1 MAYTSTKRT
10 MRKELP
16 KKNIL
21 LVSTST
27 THGTGY
33 LEHCQNEIKELLGD
47 RKSILF
53 IPYARPGGIS
63 HKDYTAKAREA
74 FEAMGVQ
81 VSGAHEAAD
90 PVAAVQQAE
99 AVFIGG
105 GNTFLL
111 LRQLYA
117 NKLIEPLRTR
127 VEQGMPYMGT
137 SAGTNVA
144 GKTIG
149 TTNDMPIVFPKSFDA
164 LQLVPF
170 NINPHYLDPEPN
182 STHMGET
189 RETRIEEFH
198 VHNRQPVVG
207 LREGSMLRVK
217 GGKISLLGPHSA
229 RIFLQGQ
236 KPMEFK
242 PTDDINFLLEAY

>member
-1 MAYTSTKRT
+1 MSRN
-10 MRKELP
+10 L
-16 KKNIL
+16 L
-21 LVSTST
+21 LVSTSS

-33 LEHCQNEIKELLGD
+33 LEHCREEVKELLQN
-47 RKSILF
+47 KSSILF

-63 HKDYTAKAREA
+63 HKEYTAKVQEA
-74 FEAMGVQ
+74 FTELGISVT
-81 VSGAHEAAD
+81 GIHEAKD
-90 PVAAVQQAE
+90 PVKAVNDAE

-117 NKLIEPLRTR
+117 NNVVKPLQER
-127 VEQGMPYMGT
+127 VTKGMPYLGT

-144 GKTIG
+144 GRTIG
-149 TTNDMPIVFPKSFDA
+149 TTNDMPIVFPKTFDA

-170 NINPHYLDPEPN
+170 NINPHYLDPVEGF
-182 STHMGET
+182 THMGET
-189 RETRIEEFH
+189 RETRIAEFH
-198 VHNRQPVVG
+198 QHNRQPVVG

-217 GGKISLLGPHSA
+217 GDKVALQGPLTA
-229 RIFLQGQ
+229 RIFLQGE

-242 PTDDINFLLEAY
+242 SGDDIGFLMEAV

>member
-1 MAYTSTKRT
+1 
-10 MRKELP
+10 MRKNLP
-16 KKNIL
+16 KKQL
-21 LVSTST
+21 LLISTST

-33 LEHCQNEIKELLGD
+33 LEHCQDEIKALLQD
-47 RKSILF
+47 RKSVLF

-63 HKDYTAKAREA
+63 HADYTAKAREA
-74 FEAMGVQ
+74 FEAMGYTL
-81 VSGAHEAAD
+81 SGIHEGAD

-117 NKLIEPLRTR
+117 NKVIEPLQHR
-127 VEQGMPYMGT
+127 VEKEMPYIGT

-144 GKTIG
+144 GLTIG

-164 LQLVPF
+164 LKLVPF
-170 NINPHYLDPEPN
+170 NLNPHYLDPLPD

-189 RETRIEEFH
+189 RETRIQEFH
-198 VHNRQPVVG
+198 IHNRQPVVG
-207 LREGSMLRVK
+207 LREGSMLRVT
-217 GGKISLLGPHSA
+217 GDRIQLLGPLSA
-229 RIFLQGQ
+229 RIFLQGE
-236 KPMEFK
+236 PAMEFK
-242 PTDDINFLLEAY
+242 PGDDINFLLDAY

>member
-1 MAYTSTKRT
+1 MSR
-10 MRKELP
+10 
-16 KKNIL
+16 NL
-21 LVSTST
+21 LLISTST

-33 LEHCQNEIKELLGD
+33 LEHCADEIKNLLAG
-47 RKSILF
+47 KSSILF

-74 FEAMGVQ
+74 FETMGITLTGVHDA
-81 VSGAHEAAD
+81 SD
-90 PVAAVQQAE
+90 PVKAVNEAE

-111 LRQLYA
+111 LKQLYA
-117 NKLIEPLRTR
+117 NNLVKLLQER
-127 VEQGMPYMGT
+127 VKQGMPYMGT

-144 GKTIG
+144 GRTIG
-149 TTNDMPIVFPKSFDA
+149 TTNDMPIIFPKTFDA

-170 NINPHYLDPEPN
+170 NLNPHYLDPEEG

-189 RETRIEEFH
+189 RETRIAEFH
-198 VHNRQPVVG
+198 HHNRQPVVG
-207 LREGSMLRVK
+207 LREGSMLRIT
-217 GGKISLLGPHSA
+217 GDKIDLLGPLSA
-229 RIFLQGQ
+229 RIFLQGE

-242 PTDDINFLLEAY
+242 PGDDIGFLLDAY

>member
-1 MAYTSTKRT
+1 MSR
-10 MRKELP
+10 
-16 KKNIL
+16 NL
-21 LVSTST
+21 LLISTST

-33 LEHCQNEIKELLGD
+33 LEHAEKEVKALLEG
-47 RKSILF
+47 KSSLLF

-63 HKDYTAKAREA
+63 HKDYTAKVRET
-74 FEAMGVQ
+74 FDKWGISVTGV
-81 VSGAHEAAD
+81 HEYDD
-90 PVAAVQQAE
+90 PVKAVNEAE

-105 GNTFLL
+105 GNTFVL
-111 LRQLYA
+111 LRNLYQ
-117 NKLIEPLRTR
+117 NKLVQPLQER
-127 VEQGMPYMGT
+127 VKKGMPYMGT

-149 TTNDMPIVFPKSFDA
+149 TTNDMPIVHVKTFDA

-170 NINPHYLDPEPN
+170 NINPHYLGPIEG

-189 RETRIEEFH
+189 RETRIAEFH
-198 VHNRQPVVG
+198 HHNRQPVVG

-217 GGKISLLGPHSA
+217 GDKIELLGPHSA
-229 RIFLQGQ
+229 RIFLQSQ

-242 PTDDINFLLEAY
+242 PGDDIGFLLEAY

>member
-1 MAYTSTKRT
+1 MSR
-10 MRKELP
+10 
-16 KKNIL
+16 NIL

-33 LEHCQNEIKELLGD
+33 LEHCLEEIKVLLQD

-53 IPYARPGGIS
+53 IPYARSGGIS
-63 HKDYTAKAREA
+63 HKDYTAKAKET
-74 FEAMGVQ
+74 FDSIGIEL
-81 VSGAHEAAD
+81 SGIHEAKDALKAID
-90 PVAAVQQAE
+90 EAE

-111 LRQLYA
+111 LRQLYQ
-117 NKLIEPLRTR
+117 NNIVKVLQER
-127 VEQGMPYMGT
+127 VRNGMPYLGT

-149 TTNDMPIVFPKSFDA
+149 TTNDMPIVFPKTFDA
-164 LQLVPF
+164 LDLVPF
-170 NINPHYLDPEPN
+170 NINPHYQDPVEN

-189 RETRIEEFH
+189 RETRIHEFH

-207 LREGSMLRVK
+207 LREGSMLRIV
-217 GGKISLLGPHSA
+217 GDKISLKGSLSV

-236 KPMEFK
+236 KPMEFSSF
-242 PTDDINFLLEAY
+242 DDINFMMDAV

>member
-1 MAYTSTKRT
+1 MSRN
-10 MRKELP
+10 L
-16 KKNIL
+16 L

-27 THGTGY
+27 THGTSY
-33 LEHCQNEIKELLGD
+33 LEHCLEEVKELLQN
-47 RKSILF
+47 KSSLLF

-63 HKDYTAKAREA
+63 HNDYTAK
-74 FEAMGVQ
+74 VQ
-81 VSGAHEAAD
+81 ETFTDLGITVTGIHEAKD
-90 PVAAVQQAE
+90 PVKAVNEAE

-117 NKLIEPLRTR
+117 NNIVKPLQER
-127 VEQGMPYMGT
+127 VAKGMPYMGT

-144 GKTIG
+144 GRTIG
-149 TTNDMPIVFPKSFDA
+149 TTNDMPIVFPKTFDA

-170 NINPHYLDPEPN
+170 NMNPHYLDPVEG

-189 RETRIEEFH
+189 RETRIAEFH
-198 VHNRQPVVG
+198 QHNRQPVVG

-217 GGKISLLGPHSA
+217 GDKIALLGSLSA
-229 RIFLQGQ
+229 RIFLQGE

-242 PTDDINFLLEAY
+242 SGDDIGFLMEAV

>member
-1 MAYTSTKRT
+1 MSR
-10 MRKELP
+10 
-16 KKNIL
+16 NL
-21 LVSTST
+21 LLISTST

-33 LEHCQNEIKELLGD
+33 LEHCEDEIRLLLEEK
-47 RKSILF
+47 RSILF

-63 HKDYTAKAREA
+63 HANYTLKAKEA
-74 FEAMGVQ
+74 FARMDISLTGI
-81 VSGAHEAAD
+81 HEAKD
-90 PVAAVQQAE
+90 PVKAVNEAE

-111 LRQLYA
+111 LKQLYQQQLV
-117 NKLIEPLRTR
+117 KPLLER
-127 VEQGMPYMGT
+127 VQKGMPYVGT

-144 GKTIG
+144 GKSIG
-149 TTNDMPIVFPKSFDA
+149 TTNDMPIVFPKTFKA

-170 NINPHYLDPEPN
+170 NINPHYQDPIEH

-189 RETRIEEFH
+189 REMRIFEFH
-198 VHNRQPVVG
+198 VHNSQPVVG
-207 LREGSMLRVK
+207 LREGSMLHVK
-217 GGKISLLGPHSA
+217 GDRVTLKGDLPA

-242 PTDDINFLLEAY
+242 PSDDINFIMEAV

>member
-1 MAYTSTKRT
+1 MKKA
-10 MRKELP
+10 LP
-16 KKNIL
+16 KKDIL
-21 LVSTST
+21 LISTST

-33 LEHCQNEIKELLGD
+33 LEHCQSEIKELLGD

-63 HKDYTAKAREA
+63 HTDYTAKAREA
-74 FEAMGVQ
+74 FEAMGISL
-81 VSGAHEAAD
+81 SGVHESESA
-90 PVAAVQQAE
+90 VAAVEQAE

-117 NKLIEPLRTR
+117 NKLIEPLQKR

-170 NINPHYLDPEPN
+170 NINPHYLDPLPD

-189 RETRIEEFH
+189 RETRIQEFH

-207 LREGSMLRVK
+207 LREGSMLRIK
-217 GGKISLLGPHSA
+217 GEKINLLGPHAA
-229 RIFLQGQ
+229 RIFLQG
-236 KPMEFK
+236 KPAMEFK
-242 PTDDINFLLEAY
+242 PTDDIRFLLEAY

>member
-1 MAYTSTKRT
+1 MSR
-10 MRKELP
+10 
-16 KKNIL
+16 NL
-21 LVSTST
+21 LLISTST

-33 LEHCQNEIKELLGD
+33 LEHAAQEVQALLQG
-47 RKSILF
+47 KTSILF
-53 IPYARPGGIS
+53 IPYARPSGIS
-63 HKDYTAKAREA
+63 HAAYTAKVNEA
-74 FEAMGVQ
+74 FAKWGISVTGV
-81 VSGAHEAAD
+81 HEAKDA
-90 PVAAVQQAE
+90 VAAVNDAE

-117 NKLIEPLRTR
+117 NKLVKPLQER
-127 VEQGMPYMGT
+127 VEKGMPYMGT

-149 TTNDMPIVFPKSFDA
+149 TTNDMPIVFPKTFDA

-170 NINPHYLDPEPN
+170 NINPHYQDPEPN

-189 RETRIEEFH
+189 RETRINEFH
-198 VHNRQPVVG
+198 IHNRQPVVG
-207 LREGSMLRVK
+207 LREGSMLRIT
-217 GGKISLLGPHSA
+217 GDKISLLGSLSA

-242 PTDDINFLLEAY
+242 AGDDIAFLMEAV